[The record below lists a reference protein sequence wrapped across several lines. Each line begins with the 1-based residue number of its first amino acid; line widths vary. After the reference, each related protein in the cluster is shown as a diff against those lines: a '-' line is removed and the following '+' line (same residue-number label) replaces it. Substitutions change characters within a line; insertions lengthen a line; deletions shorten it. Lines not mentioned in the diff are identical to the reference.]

1 MAAIPSL
8 AIQSDCELATQPSQV
23 CSYYTDMDSL
33 RFTNDFFR
41 RIMIRA
47 EIPGIMT
54 DSDGIIHCNIIDFLL
69 RKDLVVV

>member
-8 AIQSDCELATQPSQV
+8 AIQSDCELATQPAQV
-23 CSYYTDMDSL
+23 CRYYTDMDSL

-54 DSDGIIHCNIIDFLL
+54 DGDGIIHCNIIDFLL